1 MFLNYKQLIRRR
13 EVRLRIL
20 SALSWLPDTWMVR
33 LQYKLH
39 TGRTLRLK
47 NSQRYTE
54 KLQLY
59 KLRYRNPLML
69 QCTDKFE
76 VRKVVEKVGLDSI
89 LIPLIGVYDCVEDI
103 DIEKLPEQFVAK
115 TTDGGGGCEVFLCRD
130 KTKLDRTA
138 FFRTLNAWMRMPKGK
153 HPGREWAYEN
163 GFPRRIVIEE
173 MISDTVRQDLVDYK
187 FFCFGGRVE
196 YVYVVSERELGKG
209 AKLGI
214 YTRDF
219 HKLPVSRADE
229 RPQTETLSCPVNYLR
244 MIEIAERLARPFP
257 HARIDLY
264 NVNNGTIYFGEIT
277 FYDGSGYMAF
287 EPDSFDFELGKPFN
301 VGTFV

>member
-1 MFLNYKQLIRRR
+1 
-13 EVRLRIL
+13 
-20 SALSWLPDTWMVR
+20 
-33 LQYKLH
+33 
-39 TGRTLRLK
+39 
-47 NSQRYTE
+47 
-54 KLQLY
+54 
-59 KLRYRNPLML
+59 ML

-209 AKLGI
+209 AKFGI